1 MLPGKKYKPED
12 LLRLAKKRMWL
23 LLVPFAIVSA
33 GTAAVARKLPDY
45 YQSSTMILVEP
56 QRVPE
61 SYVKATVTTRI
72 EDRLGAIRAKIHE
85 SDAARAAHRGVQ
97 PVSGRAP
104 EGHHAG
110 RRRDDDA

>member
-12 LLRLAKKRMWL
+12 LLRLAKKRIWL

-33 GTAAVARKLPDY
+33 STAAVARKLPDY
-45 YQSSTMILVEP
+45 WKASTMILVEP

-72 EDRLGAIRAKIHE
+72 EDRLVRF
-85 SDAARAAHRGVQ
+85 
-97 PVSGRAP
+97 AP
-104 EGHHAG
+104 
-110 RRRDDDA
+110 RF